1 MLIIDLVVASIAISI
16 ALLTL
21 TPNLLPASQVFGN
34 VTDGSGWGSRGFSFL
49 IGFLSVAWTMTDY
62 DATTHISEETRKAA
76 IRGPVAITQAVI
88 ISGVRMDLFVFPN
101 HMLTYSLARR
111 VAVKYLVWFLRRRWH
126 HDSVFWPWKSC
137 GPDLL

>member
-1 MLIIDLVVASIAISI
+1 MLIIDSVVASIAISI

-62 DATTHISEETRKAA
+62 DATTHISEETRKAS

-88 ISGVRMDLFVFPN
+88 ISGVRWTYLPFPITCL
-101 HMLTYSLARR
+101 HI
-111 VAVKYLVWFLRRRWH
+111 
-126 HDSVFWPWKSC
+126 P
-137 GPDLL
+137 